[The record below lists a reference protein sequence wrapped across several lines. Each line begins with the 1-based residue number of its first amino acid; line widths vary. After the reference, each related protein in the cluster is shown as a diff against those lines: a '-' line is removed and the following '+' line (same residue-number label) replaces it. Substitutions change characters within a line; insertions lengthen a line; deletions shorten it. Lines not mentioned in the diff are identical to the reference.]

1 MRFFTIVFLSIG
13 VVSLIGCSPVKTL
26 ATNEYQLRS
35 FSTKQF
41 TSKPRAI
48 TLLVTAPEAV
58 AGHQTDQMLYV
69 KKPYQIEAFV
79 KNEWVSPPAEM
90 LYPLLV
96 QSLQR
101 SGYFYAVASSLYNVE
116 ADYRL
121 DTQLLNLEQ
130 NFLKK
135 PSAMDVTVKIV
146 LTRVADNKVIASR
159 IISQHI
165 ACPMDTPYGGV
176 IAANKAT
183 LQLTATVTNF
193 VISNIQ

>member
-1 MRFFTIVFLSIG
+1 MRLLTIVFLSIG
-13 VVSLIGCSPVKTL
+13 LVSMTGCSPVKTL
-26 ATNEYQLRS
+26 ANNEYQLNS

-41 TSKPRAI
+41 TSKPRTV

-58 AGHQTDQMLYV
+58 AGHQTEQMLYV
-69 KKPYQIEAFV
+69 KKPYQIEAFA
-79 KNEWVSPPAEM
+79 KNVWVSPPADM

-101 SGYFYAVASSLYNVE
+101 SGYFYAVASGLYNVE

-135 PSAMDVTVKIV
+135 PSVMDVTVKIV
-146 LTRVADNKVIASR
+146 LTRTADNKVIASR
-159 IISQHI
+159 IISQQI
-165 ACPMDTPYGGV
+165 TCPMDTPYGGV

-183 LQLTATVTNF
+183 HQLTAAVTNF
-193 VISNIQ
+193 AISNIK

>member
-1 MRFFTIVFLSIG
+1 MHLLTIVFLSISM
-13 VVSLIGCSPVKTL
+13 VSLTGCSPVKTL
-26 ATNEYQLRS
+26 ASNDYQLKS
-35 FSTKQF
+35 FSTKRF
-41 TSKPRAI
+41 TSKPRTV

-58 AGHQTDQMLYV
+58 AGHQTEQMLYI
-69 KKPYQIEAFV
+69 KKPYQIEAFA

-96 QSLQR
+96 QSLQS
-101 SGYFYAVASSLYNVE
+101 SGYFYAVASGLYNVE

-135 PSAMDVTVKIV
+135 PSVMDMTVKIV

-159 IISQHI
+159 IMSQHVS
-165 ACPMDTPYGGV
+165 CPMDTPYGGV

-183 LQLTATVTNF
+183 LQLTAAVTNF
-193 VISNIQ
+193 AISNIK